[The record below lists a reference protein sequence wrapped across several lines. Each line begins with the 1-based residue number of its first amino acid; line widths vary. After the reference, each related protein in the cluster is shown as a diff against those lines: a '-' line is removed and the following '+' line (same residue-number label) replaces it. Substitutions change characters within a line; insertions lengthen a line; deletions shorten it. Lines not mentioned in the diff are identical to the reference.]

1 MTAPR
6 RIQPRFRIPARRH
19 QGRFPIAD
27 QRVGRF
33 TSATLIALL
42 ACVVLSAEV
51 CGQRGG
57 VNWERSAGPVAVTIG
72 DDSSSPG
79 TEMFRVVE
87 AIRLSDGRIVVAD
100 AADRIRLFGRDGRA
114 IRHAGGAGDGPGE
127 FRAIAWMQRLAGD
140 SLLIMDR
147 VSRRLTFLDPDL
159 NVVRIRNIG
168 VPLVQYVGRFD
179 DGTYAATISRLL
191 PWRPSDP
198 VVRQEL
204 RLGRYDEAGGL
215 VNHIATLPG
224 AENLRFPSAGNFTL
238 APTFTRRPRI
248 VVDRDRVLVSTGE
261 EFRVDVF
268 AMDGGL
274 LAAHSASTAP
284 PEVIPRSVIE
294 RAVGGR
300 VSARDLDAWPDDLR
314 YPAVSDLQVDD
325 GRNVWLAEFSLD
337 EMAPARYV
345 VFGGNGEVVR
355 RVEMPPRF
363 RATHVGEDF
372 VVGVWRDDF
381 DVEVVRLYE

>member
-6 RIQPRFRIPARRH
+6 RIQARFRISARRL
-19 QGRFPIAD
+19 QGRFPGAGPFI
-27 QRVGRF
+27 GHF
-33 TSATLIALL
+33 LGATLVALL
-42 ACVVLSAEV
+42 ACVVLSTDAS
-51 CGQRGG
+51 GQQDGADWVRL
-57 VNWERSAGPVAVTIG
+57 SGPVAVMIG
-72 DDSSSPG
+72 DDSSRPG

-100 AADRIRLFGRDGRA
+100 AADRVRLFDRAGRA
-114 IRHAGGAGDGPGE
+114 VRQAGGAGDGPGE

-168 VPLVQYVGRFD
+168 VPMVQYVGRFD

-191 PWRPSDP
+191 PRRPSDP

-204 RLGRYDEAGGL
+204 RLGRYDEAGDL
-215 VNHIATLPG
+215 INHIATLPG
-224 AENLRFPSAGNFTL
+224 AENLRFPSAGNITL
-238 APTFTRRPRI
+238 MPTFARRPRI
-248 VVDRDRVLVSTGE
+248 VVDGDRVLVSTGE

-268 AMDGGL
+268 TMDGGI

-284 PEVIPRSVIE
+284 PEIIPRSAIE

-300 VSARDLDAWPDDLR
+300 VSPSDLDAWPDDLR
-314 YPAVSDLQVDD
+314 YPSVSDLQVDD
-325 GRNVWLAEFSLD
+325 GRKVWLAEFSVD
-337 EMAPARYV
+337 ESDPARYV
-345 VFGGNGEVVR
+345 VFGGNGEVLR
-355 RVEMPPRF
+355 RVEMPPGF
-363 RATHVGEDF
+363 RATDVGEDF
-372 VVGVWRDDF
+372 VVGVWRDEL
-381 DVEVVRLYE
+381 DVEVIQLYE